1 MMINNNSLPLVS
13 ICIPTYNAST
23 SILDTLQCVINQTYK
38 NIEII
43 ICDNCSTDNT
53 VELIRELSDSRINL
67 SINNENLGMVGNFNM
82 VLSRANGT
90 YVKLLCADDI
100 ITNDCVEK
108 EVKVF
113 LNNPDKNLVMVTAEK
128 FVINARGETLF
139 TKRFLGKEGIYDGIK
154 VLRKSFRY
162 GTNIFGEPGAVLFLN
177 DAVKRAGE
185 IQIPESLTYVV
196 DMQLYAQILKQGK
209 LYVLKEFLF
218 YFRLTS
224 TSYSG
229 RSKWEPAVV
238 FNQLRKKFTQENFIA
253 FSLTDKLLA
262 FTMSWLLCVARYMI
276 FKLSNKK

>member
-108 EVKVF
+108 EGV
-113 LNNPDKNLVMVTAEK
+113 LTIDKNLVMVTAEK

-177 DAVKRAGE
+177 DAVKKAGE

-224 TSYSG
+224 TSYSV
-229 RSKWEPAVV
+229 RSKWKPAVV

-253 FSLTDKLLA
+253 FSLTDKLFA
-262 FTMSWLLCVARYMI
+262 FIMSWLLCVARYMI

>member
-1 MMINNNSLPLVS
+1 MINNNPFPLVS
-13 ICIPTYNAST
+13 ICIPTYNAAT
-23 SILDTLQCVINQTYK
+23 SIMDTLQCVINQTYK

-53 VELIRELSDSRINL
+53 VELIHELSDSRINL

-82 VLSRANGT
+82 VLSKANGT

-100 ITNDCVEK
+100 IISDCIEK
-108 EVKVF
+108 EVNVF
-113 LNNPDKNLVMVTAEK
+113 LSHPDKNIVMVTAEK
-128 FVINARGETLF
+128 YVINSQGETLF
-139 TKRFLGKEGIYDGIK
+139 TKRFPGKEGIYDGIK
-154 VLRKSFRY
+154 VLRKSFRF

-177 DAVKRAGE
+177 DAIKKAGDIE
-185 IQIPESLTYVV
+185 IPEKLTYVV
-196 DMQLYAQILKQGK
+196 DLQLYTQILKQGK

-218 YFRLTS
+218 YFRLTP

-229 RSKWEPAVV
+229 RSKWKPAIV
-238 FNQLRKKFTQENFIA
+238 FNQLRKKYTQENFIA

-262 FTMSWLLCVARYMI
+262 FSMSWLLCVARYII